1 MDDTFNQKLK
11 RINPFIKYMTNHYY
25 LKVKCLGITWD
36 EIYSELL
43 YASYQACEVYIEGR
57 ATLISFCR
65 IFIHNSFCNMLAKSK
80 ARKNQRPLCIH
91 DPEINDNLAITD
103 SSLASVVELELLQ
116 LAKSDLSDEEI
127 KLLEL
132 RFEKDLPYRDIGKL
146 LNISGQGC
154 QYRVVKL
161 LKRLRAKLENCDAD

>member
-1 MDDTFNQKLK
+1 MCSTFNQKLK
-11 RINPFIKYMTNHYY
+11 KIDPFIKYMTNQYY
-25 LKVKCLGITWD
+25 LKIKCLGVTWD

-65 IFIHNSFCNMLAKSK
+65 IFMHNSFCNILAKAK

-91 DPEINDNLAITD
+91 DPKISD
-103 SSLASVVELELLQ
+103 SLANIDTSLDSVVELDLLQ
-116 LAKSDLSDEEI
+116 IARSDLSDEEI

-132 RFEKDLPYRDIGKL
+132 RFEKDLSYRDMGKL

-154 QYRVVKL
+154 QYRIVKL
-161 LKRLRAKLENCDAD
+161 LKRLRTKLENCDAD